1 MEEKRPMSTTV
12 CASYTKVSLSLIS
25 LPIARLTNAA
35 LKHVKYHPSIWKLEL
50 LIDCLNWF
58 VKRYFYSHKM
68 YR

>member
-25 LPIARLTNAA
+25 LRIARLTNAA

>member
-1 MEEKRPMSTTV
+1 MEEKRLMSTTV
-12 CASYTKVSLSLIS
+12 CASYTKVGLSL
-25 LPIARLTNAA
+25 ARLTNAA

-68 YR
+68 YY